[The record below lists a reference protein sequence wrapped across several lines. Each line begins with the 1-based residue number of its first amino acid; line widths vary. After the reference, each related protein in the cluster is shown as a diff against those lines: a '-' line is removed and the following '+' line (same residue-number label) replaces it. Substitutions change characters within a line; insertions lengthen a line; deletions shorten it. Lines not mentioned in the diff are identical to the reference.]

1 MTILN
6 KKYCNFLFLSSVLLV
21 LFISFGCNNTNQKK
35 SYTVQEFSYS
45 TKNDSA
51 KIQSITEAD
60 TLGEYTFKNV
70 ILEPK
75 GRPTQGGLIVSKG
88 ELKDTIYDCTYSR
101 VPDYKILYDG
111 SKEYL
116 FTSCLMNG
124 GGQNRQSF
132 YLWSLNEKNF
142 MKQLFF
148 KELYTGKEGVYN
160 SKTGD
165 LINANNVNIHP
176 LTDEIQN
183 WIGDSFNEEIYWL
196 MIKDYNF
203 SMENNK
209 AILVLDSIYMLL
221 KMSDELPPLE
231 ILSGTKQY
239 EFELNER

>member
-1 MTILN
+1 VTILN

-88 ELKDTIYDCTYSR
+88 ELKDTIY
-101 VPDYKILYDG
+101 
-111 SKEYL
+111 
-116 FTSCLMNG
+116 
-124 GGQNRQSF
+124 
-132 YLWSLNEKNF
+132 
-142 MKQLFF
+142 
-148 KELYTGKEGVYN
+148 
-160 SKTGD
+160 
-165 LINANNVNIHP
+165 
-176 LTDEIQN
+176 
-183 WIGDSFNEEIYWL
+183 
-196 MIKDYNF
+196 
-203 SMENNK
+203 
-209 AILVLDSIYMLL
+209 MLL